1 MDVTCAILAGGKSSR
16 MGRDKATL
24 KLGDRFLIN
33 HAYNTARKAFRK
45 VIILSSRHS
54 HFPGID
60 APVLPDALLPRGPMV
75 GIVSA
80 LIYASTPYVFVVACD
95 MPNLS
100 EEAFQYIVGEAHGGG
115 DVIIPRT
122 EYGFEPLHALYNR
135 SCISHFLTAIGKNHL
150 KIQDTFCYLSV
161 RELRY
166 HPSFQHKGHPVFTN
180 INMEKDLSII
190 PDMSRSQ
197 NRTIREMNRENL
209 GHVPS
214 PSSLLGVSSP

>member
-1 MDVTCAILAGGKSSR
+1 MDVTCAILAGGKSRR

-33 HAYNTARKAFRK
+33 HAYDIARKVFGR

-60 APVLPDALLPRGPMV
+60 APVLPDVLPPSAPIV

-80 LIYASTPYVFVVACD
+80 LLHASTPYVFVVACD

-100 EEAFQYIVGEAHGGG
+100 EEAFQYMLGEAHGGE
-115 DVIIPRT
+115 DVIVPRT
-122 EYGFEPLHALYNR
+122 QFGFEPLHALYNR
-135 SCISHFLTAIGKNHL
+135 SCISCFLTAIRKNRL
-150 KIQDTFCYLSV
+150 KIPDTFCYLSV
-161 RELRY
+161 RELEC

-180 INMEKDLSII
+180 INTKEDLSII
-190 PDMSRSQ
+190 REIDRS
-197 NRTIREMNRENL
+197 EA
-209 GHVPS
+209 PFS
-214 PSSLLGVSSP
+214 SSLPVVSSPS